1 MNTAAAAAV
10 ADPGARGAARRVR
23 AQLPLALVTALLG
36 FLLAT
41 QFQARENLGTRL
53 AGEREAD
60 LAQILS
66 NLTSSTDQLQD
77 ETSDLRL
84 RLQAAEGSSQQQRV
98 LVDNA
103 RQQLDALKILLGL
116 VGVRGPGIVVTVT
129 DPRGTVGPD
138 VLLDAVEELRDAG
151 AEALAINDVRIV
163 ASSAFGGSA
172 GAVSVGGARI
182 SAPYRIVAIG
192 GADTMAAALRIPG
205 GVVDTIGSKQG
216 AGVLVDPRREV
227 TIASLHTAPRFT
239 YATPT

>member
-1 MNTAAAAAV
+1 MTPAGSPVAAPTRAR
-10 ADPGARGAARRVR
+10 RGAR

-66 NLTSSTDQLQD
+66 NLSSSTDQLQD
-77 ETSDLRL
+77 ETTDLRL

-98 LVDNA
+98 LIDNA
-103 RQQLDALKILLGL
+103 QQQLDALKILLGL
-116 VGVRGPGIVVTVT
+116 VGVRGPGVVVTIT
-129 DPRGTVGPD
+129 DPRGAVGPD

-163 ASSAFGGSA
+163 ASSAFGGA
-172 GAVSVGGARI
+172 GGAVTVGGSRI
-182 SAPYRIVAIG
+182 AAPYRVVAVG

-205 GVVDTIGSKQG
+205 GVIDTISSRQG
-216 AGVLVDPRREV
+216 AGVTIDQRREV
-227 TIASLHTAPRFT
+227 TIASLHSAPRFT
-239 YATPT
+239 YATAT